1 MRIKKKE
8 NKHNGVGGGEEKIDE
23 KQVKGRKGKG
33 AAKEERKKERNISRK
48 AVSNVFMNLASF

>member
-1 MRIKKKE
+1 ME
-8 NKHNGVGGGEEKIDE
+8 LGGGEEKIDE